1 VVKKVLLS
9 LSWFYMA
16 LLLAWLA
23 GYIVIG
29 DRLRYLGLINLLAVY
44 LFIPLPVLLL
54 AAIFFKRAS
63 LGVGFSIGLMAFLFL
78 WGLQFNPLRLR
89 GVRETRSDSS
99 LSIMTYNVLAWHSYT
114 GPILEI
120 VRHESPD
127 VVFIQ
132 ELNNN
137 LARTLQTELIA
148 DYPYQILEPINNPR
162 GIGVISRY
170 PIHETGV
177 QLHGAW
183 IGGPQVL
190 SLDWNDMQITL
201 VNIHMTSTTGIRSR
215 AHIERTFAQREDQAR
230 LLAEFVQGRGPTIL
244 AGDANAAPQNDSYR
258 ILASE
263 LIDAWR
269 VAGFGLGH
277 TFPGSTIPG
286 SDRPRLGN
294 WYVPAWLSRI
304 DYIFHSSHFRA
315 VEARTARVD
324 GISDHRGVVAVLV
337 VR

>member
-1 VVKKVLLS
+1 VVKKVLLI

-16 LLLAWLA
+16 LVLAWLA
-23 GYIVIG
+23 GFIVIG

-44 LFIPLPVLLL
+44 LFIPLPVILL

-63 LGVGFSIGLMAFLFL
+63 LGVGFSIGMIAFLFL
-78 WGLQFNPLRLR
+78 WGFQFNPLRLSVIR
-89 GVRETRSDSS
+89 APRSDPS
-99 LSIMTYNVLAWHSYT
+99 LSVMTYNVLAWHSYT
-114 GPILEI
+114 GPILET

-137 LARTLQTELIA
+137 LARTLQSELID
-148 DYPYQILEPINNPR
+148 DYPYQILEPVDNPR

-177 QLHGAW
+177 QLRGAW

-190 SLDWNDMQITL
+190 TLDWNDMRITL

-215 AHIERTFAQREDQAR
+215 AHIERTFSQREDQAR
-230 LLAEFVQGRGPTIL
+230 LLAEFVRGRGPTII

-258 ILASE
+258 ILTSE

-294 WYVPAWLSRI
+294 WYVPPWLSRI
-304 DYIFHSSHFRA
+304 DYIFHSDHFKT

-324 GISDHRGVVAVLV
+324 GVSDHRGVVAVLV

>member
-1 VVKKVLLS
+1 M
-9 LSWFYMA
+9 SWFYMA
-16 LLLAWLA
+16 LLVAWLA

-44 LFIPLPVLLL
+44 LFIPLPVLLI
-54 AAIFFKRAS
+54 AAISFKRAS
-63 LGVGFSIGLMAFLFL
+63 LGVGFSIGLIAFLFL
-78 WGLQFNPLRLR
+78 WGFQFNPLRLR
-89 GVRETRSDSS
+89 GVRETRPDSS

-114 GPILEI
+114 SPILET

-132 ELNNN
+132 ELNHN
-137 LARTLQTELIA
+137 LARTLQTELID
-148 DYPYQILEPINNPR
+148 DYPYQILEPVNNPT

-177 QLHGAW
+177 QLPGAW

-190 SLDWNDMQITL
+190 SLDWNDMLVTL

-215 AHIERTFAQREDQAR
+215 AHIERTFSQREDQAR
-230 LLAEFVQGRGPTIL
+230 LLAEFVRGRGPTII

-258 ILASE
+258 ILTSG

-294 WYVPAWLSRI
+294 WYVPTWLSRI
-304 DYIFHSSHFRA
+304 DYIFYSSHFRA
-315 VEARTARVD
+315 VEARTALVD
-324 GISDHRGVVAVLV
+324 GVSDHRGVVAVLV

>member
-9 LSWFYMA
+9 LSWFYLA

-23 GYIVIG
+23 GYILIG
-29 DRLRYLGLINLLAVY
+29 DRLRFLGLINLLAVY
-44 LFIPLPVLLL
+44 LFIPLPVILL
-54 AAIFFKRAS
+54 AAIFFKRGS
-63 LGVGFSIGLMAFLFL
+63 LGVGFGIGMIAFLFL
-78 WGLQFNPLRLR
+78 WGFQFNPLRLR
-89 GVRETRSDSS
+89 VERETRSDSY
-99 LSIMTYNVLAWHSYT
+99 LSVMTYNVLAWHSYT
-114 GPILEI
+114 EPILETI
-120 VRHESPD
+120 RHESPD
-127 VVFIQ
+127 VIFIQ

-137 LARTLQTELIA
+137 LARVLQNDLIE
-148 DYPYQILEPINNPR
+148 DYPYQILEPVDNPR

-177 QLHGAW
+177 QLPGAW

-190 SLDWNDMQITL
+190 SLDWNNMQIIL

-230 LLAEFVQGRGPTIL
+230 LLAEFVRDRGPTII

-258 ILASE
+258 ILTSE

-294 WYVPAWLSRI
+294 WYVPPWLSRI
-304 DYIFHSSHFRA
+304 DYVFHSAHFKA

-324 GISDHRGVVAVLV
+324 GVSDHRGVVAVLM